1 MTPQELLRAAKL
13 NEAIRVLGSEVREN
27 PTDIKRRTFLFE
39 LLCFAGEF
47 DRAAKQLN
55 VLAQGSADAENG
67 ALLHRSALVAERQR
81 GLFFESGESAS
92 VEQVSA
98 SRSGTIN
105 GRSFTTLEDADPR
118 IGPRLEFFV
127 AGEYMQL
134 PFEYINTIRMEAPRL
149 LRDLLWATAR
159 ITASPTAKSGEL
171 GEVLLPV
178 LYPFSWKYP
187 SDEVRLGRVTEWQ
200 NVNGKGELPAGQKLL
215 VVDGE
220 EIVPFLEIRE
230 ITFNSSAVEQ
240 SASA

>member
-13 NEAIRVLGSEVREN
+13 NEAIQTLGSEVREN

-47 DRAAKQLN
+47 DRAAKHLS

-67 ALLHRSALVAERQR
+67 ALLYRSALAAERQR
-81 GLFFESGESAS
+81 SLFFDSGESAGA
-92 VEQVSA
+92 EQASA

-105 GRSFTTLEDADPR
+105 GRSFTMLEDADPR

-134 PFEYINTIRMEAPRL
+134 PFEYIDSVRMEAPRL

-159 ITASPTAKSGEL
+159 ITASPAAKSREL

-187 SDEVRLGRVTEWQ
+187 SDEVRLGRATEWQ
-200 NVNGKGELPAGQKLL
+200 NVDEKGELPVGQKLL
-215 VVDGE
+215 IVDGGE
-220 EIVPFLEIRE
+220 VVPFLEIRE
-230 ITFNSSAVEQ
+230 ITFSPMVEQ